1 MDDTSRPKLFGK
13 LLDILKTLEPYIGNL
28 RGWDY
33 DNGSNMKE
41 KHRGLQKWVLKVN
54 LRTFY

>member
-41 KHRGLQKWVLKVN
+41 KHRGLQK
-54 LRTFY
+54 